1 MLLLK
6 YFLCFFFGSIIQSVF
21 INGVYMCFEEGMI
34 LFPLKVRLKKVIK
47 NEWYHK
53 PLFSC
58 VRCMAS
64 VYSFI
69 TYWPF
74 VLYNFG
80 FSLVELPVYVLNIGV
95 LVYVNF
101 FFYKK
106 I

>member
-1 MLLLK
+1 MQLTD
-6 YFLCFFFGSIIQSVF
+6 YFLLFCLGCIIQSVF